1 MLRAAEEY
9 VRCREA
15 AGVEKRHT
23 HNVFDLGEEFCER
36 SCGFPRLEKW
46 TKELIWSSINAM
58 LDDVEAFRNDFH
70 GTELVADVLRRHGWI
85 QLAPAPQPPHLEDI
99 DVDDDNGEG
108 LQPVQ
113 TNQAMASPLGLINS
127 T

>member
-9 VRCREA
+9 VCCREA
-15 AGVEKRHT
+15 AGVEKRRT

-36 SCGFPRLEKW
+36 SRGFPRLEKW

-70 GTELVADVLRRHGWI
+70 GTELVADGLRRHG
-85 QLAPAPQPPHLEDI
+85 
-99 DVDDDNGEG
+99 
-108 LQPVQ
+108 
-113 TNQAMASPLGLINS
+113 
-127 T
+127 